1 MGMLVFSHHFCSQF
15 QCSPLHLQ
23 LPRALI
29 KKWSPRSYMAEQ
41 KAQFSHLTD
50 LFVDSI
56 MQASLPESIIIP
68 PHFLDILT
76 KVFAWKPF
84 WNSFPPTFF
93 FLFRFPADT
102 YIFLREECFICQ
114 PQNGGIVTFQPII
127 SDSPIFCTDC
137 NSVLQHVCT
146 LLVQWCY
153 ICNNLGSSQINTR
166 IRSQQNPT
174 WCHFSHSALGN
185 LEWTTLSIQF
195 YIIIQMWILLLQ
207 VVSEKVM
214 WNIIRRNA
222 VSCFLLL

>member
-1 MGMLVFSHHFCSQF
+1 MKKITLFSSAGALHEFEASIQSSQLQTTMGMLVFSHHFCSQF

-23 LPRALI
+23 LPRTLI

-93 FLFRFPADT
+93 FSFSFSCRYLHLPQRRMFYLPTTEWWNCNFPANYFRFSHLL
-102 YIFLREECFICQ
+102 YWLQ
-114 PQNGGIVTFQPII
+114 
-127 SDSPIFCTDC
+127 FC
-137 NSVLQHVCT
+137 
-146 LLVQWCY
+146 
-153 ICNNLGSSQINTR
+153 
-166 IRSQQNPT
+166 PT
-174 WCHFSHSALGN
+174 TCLH
-185 LEWTTLSIQF
+185 TLSS
-195 YIIIQMWILLLQ
+195 
-207 VVSEKVM
+207 VVLHM
-214 WNIIRRNA
+214 Q
-222 VSCFLLL
+222 